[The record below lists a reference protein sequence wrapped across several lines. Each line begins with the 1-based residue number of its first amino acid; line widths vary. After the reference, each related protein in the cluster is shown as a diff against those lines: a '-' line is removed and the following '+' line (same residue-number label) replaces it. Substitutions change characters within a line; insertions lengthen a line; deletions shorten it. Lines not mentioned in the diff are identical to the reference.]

1 MNDQNKDKEP
11 GAGFAFIVIPA
22 MFACCLVPILLIGG
36 AFSGFTAWL
45 SDGGAVTIGL
55 ATVAGGLGV
64 YLYKTKVA
72 RRRKDHAVEPTPP
85 DHWSP
90 ISRQFDR
97 NDSDASS

>member
-22 MFACCLVPILLIGG
+22 MFACCLLPILLIGG

-55 ATVAGGLGV
+55 ATVAGGLAA

-72 RRRKDHAVEPTPP
+72 QRRKDHAGEPTPP

-90 ISRQFDR
+90 ISRLYDR
-97 NDSDASS
+97 NDGDSSS